1 MTSSHSPTSETGAS
15 QDVTERLAERLRVL
29 GIEPEE
35 SGKGLFLCV
44 RELVENAIRAV
55 SPGTATQS
63 HVVEVALTEQHLGAG
78 STIFNVSVSDDGCG
92 FGGWWH
98 GVPCASSARPIGRGL
113 EMCLLWADISLPT
126 GRGEGNPLTVI
137 TTTRES
143 PSISRRSVCIH
154 PNGGFAASPVQR
166 MPKEGASFAGSRVSV
181 ALIGSRAGVDEL
193 HTYLSRAA
201 RLLFAP
207 SNVLVKVSLPAHE
220 PLAIAIAPL
229 PVHQLLT
236 DGVATPV
243 LEHAVTVLAQDA
255 ADSTVHEPGC
265 VISLGEGHAPLGIS
279 DGFCHA
285 TTAIAAVPD
294 ALLGRGARRP
304 PPEGHAVLLLN
315 NVRVRWQST
324 HQPTSAVYSRWAAG
338 PRPSTCHTST
348 CHMPTSAST
357 CAGRA
362 GVEKARAWRAALSS
376 KNLHGAWLCVHVR
389 GAGLAFTDAHKS
401 SIAPA
406 PRVKL
411 SAAIAKAVDLAV
423 ARATQRCAED
433 HGIYVDK
440 TAHEEHAT
448 RQLAAR
454 IVRALQEM
462 TSSLEDEAGASG
474 SACHVDAAREASEER
489 RLGALLADS
498 LRR

>member
-1 MTSSHSPTSETGAS
+1 M
-15 QDVTERLAERLRVL
+15 TERLAERLRVL

-44 RELVENAIRAV
+44 RELFENAIRAV
-55 SPGTATQS
+55 SPSSAAQP
-63 HVVEVALTEQHLGAG
+63 HVVEVALTEQHLGADD
-78 STIFNVSVSDDGCG
+78 TIFNVSVSDDGCG

-113 EMCLLWADISLPT
+113 ETCLLWADLSLPT

-193 HTYLSRAA
+193 HAYLSRAA
-201 RLLFAP
+201 RLLLAP

-220 PLAIAIAPL
+220 PLAITIAPL
-229 PVHQLLT
+229 PSHQLLT
-236 DGVATPV
+236 GGVSTPV
-243 LEHAVTVLAQDA
+243 LENAVAALAQDA
-255 ADSTVHEPGC
+255 AASTSHEPGC
-265 VISLGEGHAPLGIS
+265 VISLGEGHAPLGIT

-294 ALLGRGARRP
+294 ALLSRGARRP
-304 PPEGHAVLLLN
+304 PPEGHAILLLN
-315 NVRVRWQST
+315 NVRARWQST
-324 HQPTSAVYSRWAAG
+324 DESTAAVYSRWAAG
-338 PRPSTCHTST
+338 PRPSTCHT
-348 CHMPTSAST
+348 PTSASA

-362 GVEKARAWRAALSS
+362 GVEKARAWKAALSS
-376 KNLHGAWLCVHVR
+376 KNVHGAWLCVHVHA
-389 GAGLAFTDAHKS
+389 AGLAFTDAHKS
-401 SIAPA
+401 SIAPV

-411 SAAIAKAVDLAV
+411 SAAIAKAIDLAV

-440 TAHEEHAT
+440 AAHEEHAT

-462 TSSLEDEAGASG
+462 TSPLDEAGASDG
-474 SACHVDAAREASEER
+474 ACHVDAAREAEER